1 MAGKSV
7 RVERKGRIAL
17 VRFDRSDQLNAL
29 SVGLMEELIEAARSF
44 EDDLETTAVVLTGSP
59 TSFSA
64 GMDLGDPR
72 TMEAMHAPLGERRRL
87 MAYGPRMCRAWESME
102 QVTIAAIEG
111 FCVGGGVS
119 LAVACDFRIMGRSA
133 IVRVPELGLGMNMSW
148 QTLPRLV
155 HLVGPARS
163 KQIVIFGEKVN
174 SEQALTWGLVEAV
187 ADDGGTVSEAMK
199 WAEKA
204 AAMPP
209 LPVRMTKQ
217 TINMAATAL
226 DNAVSYMDVDQFILC
241 QMTEDQVEGL
251 SAFRDKRKGS
261 FKGR

>member
-1 MAGKSV
+1 
-7 RVERKGRIAL
+7 
-17 VRFDRSDQLNAL
+17 
-29 SVGLMEELIEAARSF
+29 MEELLEVARSF

-59 TSFSA
+59 TTFSA
-64 GMDLGDPR
+64 GMDLTDPR

-87 MAYGPRMCRAWESME
+87 MAYGPKLCGAWESME

-119 LAVACDFRIMGRSA
+119 LAVACDFRIMARGA

-163 KQIVIFGEKVN
+163 KQIVILAEKVN

-187 ADDGGTVSEAMK
+187 ADDGRAVSEAME
-199 WAEKA
+199 WAEKI

-217 TINMAATAL
+217 TINMASTAF
-226 DNAVSYMDVDQFILC
+226 DNAVSHMDVDQFMLC
-241 QMTEDQVEGL
+241 QMTEDQAEGL
-251 SAFRDKRKGS
+251 SAFRDRRKGS